1 MCFVSV
7 QACTLTE
14 PVVRSV
20 HVLTGFVVVVSTVC
34 LPSLNGSTSGVS
46 ESADQVSNPVS
57 VHVDRGSNTVNA
69 GTDRVSSAVSVLLP
83 GKPVC

>member
-1 MCFVSV
+1 M
-7 QACTLTE
+7 
-14 PVVRSV
+14 
-20 HVLTGFVVVVSTVC
+20 LTGFVVVVSTVC
-34 LPSLNGSTSGVS
+34 LPSLNWSTSGVS

>member
-1 MCFVSV
+1 M
-7 QACTLTE
+7 
-14 PVVRSV
+14 
-20 HVLTGFVVVVSTVC
+20 LTGFVVVVSTVC

>member
-1 MCFVSV
+1 M
-7 QACTLTE
+7 
-14 PVVRSV
+14 
-20 HVLTGFVVVVSTVC
+20 LTGFVGVVSTVC

-57 VHVDRGSNTVNA
+57 VHVDRASTLVSEYVDRASNTVNA

-83 GKPVC
+83 GKPAC

>member
-1 MCFVSV
+1 M
-7 QACTLTE
+7 
-14 PVVRSV
+14 
-20 HVLTGFVVVVSTVC
+20 LTGFVVVVSTVC

-46 ESADQVSNPVS
+46 ESADQVSNPVR
-57 VHVDRGSNTVNA
+57 VHVDRASNTVNA

>member
-1 MCFVSV
+1 M
-7 QACTLTE
+7 
-14 PVVRSV
+14 
-20 HVLTGFVVVVSTVC
+20 LTGLVVVVSTLY
-34 LPSLNGSTSGVS
+34 LPFLNGSMSGVS
-46 ESADQVSNPVS
+46 ESADQVGNPVS

>member
-1 MCFVSV
+1 M
-7 QACTLTE
+7 
-14 PVVRSV
+14 
-20 HVLTGFVVVVSTVC
+20 LTGFVVVVSTVC
-34 LPSLNGSTSGVS
+34 LPLLNGSTSGVS
-46 ESADQVSNPVS
+46 ESDDQVSNPVS